1 VLNLRDSPSV
11 WEFAACPTFLPAAL
25 LNPILS
31 ESQNKAEGA
40 KAARFAGSHDSV
52 RAPDIKISGDP
63 TMMNLKLWL
72 IALVAIVAAS
82 VAQAQTSDNDAQD
95 QGVEGFTEPVH
106 KLDLI
111 PPEPGII
118 TSLTAHE
125 GDRVEKGQ
133 LLGSLDCETQ
143 QIALEIAK
151 ANMAAHGK
159 LDSATAERDLRRWRL
174 AKLQKLRDEVHATDE
189 EVNRAASELAVADAN
204 VLTALEQHAAD
215 TLEVDRIASMIE
227 RRMMRSPFAGMV
239 TRVFREEKE
248 FVGSNNTPV
257 LTIMQ
262 LDKLRVTF
270 TIPTALALRLK
281 VNQIVSL
288 TFPNSGQKAT
298 GKIESISPV
307 TEAESDTVRV
317 KVLIDNE
324 QGKYRCGV
332 RCAINLAK
340 LP

>member
-1 VLNLRDSPSV
+1 
-11 WEFAACPTFLPAAL
+11 
-25 LNPILS
+25 
-31 ESQNKAEGA
+31 
-40 KAARFAGSHDSV
+40 
-52 RAPDIKISGDP
+52 
-63 TMMNLKLWL
+63 MMNVKLWQVAL
-72 IALVAIVAAS
+72 AALVAAAVAR
-82 VAQAQTSDNDAQD
+82 AQTAENEVQD
-95 QGVEGFTEPVH
+95 QGIEGFTEPIR

-133 LLGSLDCETQ
+133 LLGSLDCDTQ
-143 QIALEIAK
+143 QVALEIAR

-174 AKLQKLRDEVHATDE
+174 AKLQKLREEGHANDE
-189 EVNRAASELAVADAN
+189 EVNRVASELAVADAN
-204 VLTALEQHAAD
+204 VLGALEQHATD
-215 TLEVDRIASMIE
+215 TLEVDRIASMVE
-227 RRMMRSPFAGMV
+227 RRMMRSPFNGVV

-270 TIPTALALRLK
+270 TIPTVLALRLK
-281 VNQIVSL
+281 VNQTVSL

-332 RCAINLAK
+332 RCAINLAQ

>member
-1 VLNLRDSPSV
+1 M
-11 WEFAACPTFLPAAL
+11 T
-25 LNPILS
+25 
-31 ESQNKAEGA
+31 K
-40 KAARFAGSHDSV
+40 
-52 RAPDIKISGDP
+52 
-63 TMMNLKLWL
+63 LKLWQF
-72 IALVAIVAAS
+72 ALAAIVAAS
-82 VAQAQTSDNDAQD
+82 VARAQTSDNEVQEP
-95 QGVEGFTEPVH
+95 GVEGFTEAVR

-118 TSLTAHE
+118 TSLAVHE
-125 GDRVEKGQ
+125 GDRVEKNQ

-174 AKLQKLRDEVHATDE
+174 AKLQKLHEEGHANDE
-189 EVNRAASELAVADAN
+189 EVTRVASELAVADAN
-204 VLTALEQHAAD
+204 VLTALEQHATD

-227 RRMMRSPFAGMV
+227 RRMMRSPFNGVV

-262 LDKLRVTF
+262 LDKLRVIF
-270 TIPTALALRLK
+270 TIPTTLALRLK
-281 VNQIVSL
+281 VGQTVPL
-288 TFPNSGQKAT
+288 AFPNINEKAT
-298 GKIESISPV
+298 GKVESISPV

-324 QGKYRCGV
+324 EGRYRCGV

>member
-1 VLNLRDSPSV
+1 
-11 WEFAACPTFLPAAL
+11 
-25 LNPILS
+25 
-31 ESQNKAEGA
+31 
-40 KAARFAGSHDSV
+40 
-52 RAPDIKISGDP
+52 
-63 TMMNLKLWL
+63 MMNLRLWQV
-72 IALVAIVAAS
+72 ALVALAVAG
-82 VAQAQTSDNDAQD
+82 VARGQTSDSDVQE
-95 QGVEGFTEPVH
+95 QGVEGFTEPIH

-118 TSLTAHE
+118 ASLAVHE
-125 GDRVEKGQ
+125 GDRVEKNQ

-174 AKLQKLRDEVHATDE
+174 AKLQKLREEGHANEE
-189 EVNRAASELAVADAN
+189 EVTRVASELAVADAN
-204 VLTALEQHAAD
+204 VLTALEQHATD
-215 TLEVDRIASMIE
+215 TLEVDRIASMVE
-227 RRMMRSPFAGMV
+227 RRMMRSPFNGVV
-239 TRVFREEKE
+239 TRVFREEKD
-248 FVGSNNTPV
+248 FVGNNNTPV

-270 TIPTALALRLK
+270 TIPTALAARLK
-281 VNQIVSL
+281 VNQNVSL
-288 TFPNSGQKAT
+288 TFPSSGQKAT
-298 GKIESISPV
+298 GTVESISPV